1 MKKLL
6 TIKEYK
12 RMTDN
17 YEKAKYICKCG
28 HRVIIPKWVDK
39 QLCDWCNCYVFKNKQ
54 DEFKYRLEEKIKKG
68 KNK

>member
-28 HRVIIPKWVDK
+28 HRVIIPKWETK
-39 QLCDWCNCYVFKNKQ
+39 QLCDWCGMYVFKNKK
-54 DEFKYRLEEKIKKG
+54 DEFEFRMKERLRK
-68 KNK
+68 